1 MVTNAGMVEA
11 GNDHG
16 RVAMIQSFVFL
27 SLLIL
32 YAIPNN
38 ELNALNVSNTLLRT

>member
-1 MVTNAGMVEA
+1 MVEA

-16 RVAMIQSFVFL
+16 RVAMINPLFF